1 MKKISLILI
10 IIILSCNPVYS
21 KNFNEDIESYYSKN
35 SGTVASI
42 YGLNRCA
49 AVLVY
54 ISSKLFNEPGQKD
67 NALKYVT
74 LSTVAS
80 EYATKLHSKNSNVSY
95 NKALISMEKRM
106 MQLDKLYR
114 DDAKQNFLKEGK
126 YISSII
132 LSDIDYCTQVVV
144 GLINSEK

>member
-54 ISSKLFNEPGQKD
+54 ISSKLFND
-67 NALKYVT
+67 L
-74 LSTVAS
+74 TV
-80 EYATKLHSKNSNVSY
+80 
-95 NKALISMEKRM
+95 
-106 MQLDKLYR
+106 
-114 DDAKQNFLKEGK
+114 
-126 YISSII
+126 II
-132 LSDIDYCTQVVV
+132 L
-144 GLINSEK
+144 

>member
-21 KNFNEDIESYYSKN
+21 KNFNEDIKSYYSKN

-80 EYATKLHSKNSNVSY
+80 EYAAKLHSKNSNVSY

-114 DDAKQNFLKEGK
+114 DDAKQNFLKEWK